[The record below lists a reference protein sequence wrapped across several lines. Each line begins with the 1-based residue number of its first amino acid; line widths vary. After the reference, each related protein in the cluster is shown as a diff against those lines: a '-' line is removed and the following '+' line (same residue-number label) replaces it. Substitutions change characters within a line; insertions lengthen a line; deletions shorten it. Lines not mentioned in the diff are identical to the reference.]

1 MPEKVS
7 NFPLED
13 QEIFSKSKFK
23 DPGRCEISL
32 FLKTISQKLKVD
44 SPEALD
50 VTIAASPWFPGG

>member
-50 VTIAASPWFPGG
+50 VTIAASP

>member
-32 FLKTISQKLKVD
+32 FLKNN
-44 SPEALD
+44 
-50 VTIAASPWFPGG
+50 FPKIEG